1 MAQSPTI
8 SEEMPLNGS
17 GDGHAES
24 PQPELAQCRRDVL
37 QGRPFMGTVQRVNG
51 RKSVFVDVIETPI
64 TLSELAGEEGVYG
77 TIKISMP
84 TVEEPVRIELGGRE
98 SDSGSKETEDREALA
113 RLLERAQSS
122 KDVEERIADITDRY
136 EEKVEVL
143 RERLEHQKERAEDY
157 REKLR
162 DAEDRHR
169 EEIRD
174 LEERHR
180 EEKRELLDEIESL
193 REERIEIREQTKQS
207 PTEIFMNEIAKNAPG
222 ITSDLKQIVANLA
235 QGRPN
240 GGSLPANNRSAE
252 TPHGT
257 SNDTNDTEMQS
268 AEPSEATQQ
277 QRQVTPQEAKQGIV
291 KGMLLTCQQYMQGN
305 IETQDELAEALNEAR
320 GQIEQKFGVQLD
332 KQGWVQATS
341 QLAEM
346 SIQNDWPEDDVA
358 DMVEP
363 IARQFAPQGSMAAMV
378 LKNSPPDDATQQLLT
393 LVERDVPQDVQSL
406 IVDVLGILKN
416 RL

>member
-207 PTEIFMNEIAKNAPG
+207 PTEMFMSEIAKNAPG

-235 QGRPN
+235 QGRQNP
-240 GGSLPANNRSAE
+240 SLPAHDRSD
-252 TPHGT
+252 TPSHD
-257 SNDTNDTEMQS
+257 SSSHDTNDTEMQS
-268 AEPSEATQQ
+268 AEATQEG
-277 QRQVTPQEAKQGIV
+277 RQVTPQEAKQGIV

-378 LKNSPPDDATQQLLT
+378 LKNSPPDVATQQLLS